1 MARER
6 FAKGIKFLRVGR
18 KTTSTPVKSTILALN
33 SAFQLACISYKF
45 RKKIR
50 SDWKHYLYINPETTV
65 PLPVI
70 LTKCFTAVVMVK
82 SSNRKK
88 DNENNILSINPVLN
102 KLPILKFLI
111 KLSTDE
117 FFSFDRDLYLNH
129 TYKDQ
134 FINENLEFITR
145 R

>member
-1 MARER
+1 
-6 FAKGIKFLRVGR
+6 
-18 KTTSTPVKSTILALN
+18 
-33 SAFQLACISYKF
+33 
-45 RKKIR
+45 
-50 SDWKHYLYINPETTV
+50 
-65 PLPVI
+65 
-70 LTKCFTAVVMVK
+70 MVN
-82 SSNRKK
+82 SSNGEK
-88 DNENNILSINPVLN
+88 DKENNILSINPILN